1 MFNSVKFISLKV
13 SILAFEMAL
22 VIEDACHCFS
32 DSWNNE
38 LTG

>member
-1 MFNSVKFISLKV
+1 MFNSVKFVSVKV
-13 SILAFEMAL
+13 SILAFEKAL
-22 VIEDACHCFS
+22 VIEDAYPCFS